1 MMMGDAGVPWVELGV
16 AVAVSGIVAY
26 LSIGFFMAFVSRI
39 GLMPFA
45 IYRLVLAG
53 VIVYVLIG

>member
-1 MMMGDAGVPWVELGV
+1 MIIATILGIG
-16 AVAVSGIVAY
+16 VAVSGIVAY
-26 LSIGFFMAFVSRI
+26 ASIGFFMAVVSRI

-45 IYRLVLAG
+45 VYRLVLAA